1 MLKHRVQTCIKVM
14 VGVVAMFAT
23 VQANEVLGIDPAVD
37 NETIVEVVYID
48 IGPDETIECMAVDPG
63 YAYLDEESN
72 EATLLFDVFSDP
84 PVPVPVVV
92 SAYTF
97 GEGGL
102 PTQVDERIFNE
113 NDLALDGHASV
124 ELGPFSTAPIPQD
137 QIITLNTDTGVQV
150 VMLENTFDP
159 DVDVTCTVFT
169 TEFDFTGS
177 ATGYYLDATGQA
189 VKKKVKKKVA
199 QANKRMVKKKAVK
212 KKAAAKRKVA
222 KRKIRTR

>member
-1 MLKHRVQTCIKVM
+1 M
-14 VGVVAMFAT
+14 VGFVGMLTT
-23 VQANEVLGIDPAVD
+23 VQANEMIGNNSAVD
-37 NETIVEVVYID
+37 DGPTVEVVYID

-63 YAYLDEESN
+63 YAYLDEEN
-72 EATLLFDVFSDP
+72 DDEALLSDVISDPP

-102 PTQVDERIFNE
+102 PTQVDEGIFNE
-113 NDLALDGHASV
+113 DDLALDGHASV
-124 ELGPFSTAPIPQD
+124 ELGPFSTTPIPQE

-150 VMLENTFDP
+150 VMLENTLDP

-177 ATGYYLDATGQA
+177 ATGYYLDASGQA
-189 VKKKVKKKVA
+189 VKKKVVKRKVA
-199 QANKRMVKKKAVK
+199 KANKRKVKKKAVK
-212 KKAAAKRKVA
+212 RKAAAKRKKA
-222 KRKIRTR
+222 KRKAATL